1 MDKDTLNRRDFFK
14 TAGAGVAAA
23 AVIMTPREAAQAQAA
38 AEKAALDRIASNSY
52 PIRPLF
58 KQRGAPGG
66 GGRTGGAAGA
76 AGGAEGR
83 GAGQGG
89 GGGRGGGAA
98 GGDAQDLT
106 SNPNAVRPLA
116 IATAAAAARANL
128 PNAQQMKEKY
138 GEITMLDFPQFT
150 KDTFPGVTHMDIFS
164 GLFGDVDRRQMFMPG
179 RTAAR
184 RIRSD
189 EPVGTEVARPAR
201 RASW

>member
-1 MDKDTLNRRDFFK
+1 MDKDTLNRRDFFR

-83 GAGQGG
+83 GAGQGPQGG

-128 PNAQQMKEKY
+128 PNAQQMKEK
-138 GEITMLDFPQFT
+138 
-150 KDTFPGVTHMDIFS
+150 
-164 GLFGDVDRRQMFMPG
+164 
-179 RTAAR
+179 
-184 RIRSD
+184 
-189 EPVGTEVARPAR
+189 
-201 RASW
+201 